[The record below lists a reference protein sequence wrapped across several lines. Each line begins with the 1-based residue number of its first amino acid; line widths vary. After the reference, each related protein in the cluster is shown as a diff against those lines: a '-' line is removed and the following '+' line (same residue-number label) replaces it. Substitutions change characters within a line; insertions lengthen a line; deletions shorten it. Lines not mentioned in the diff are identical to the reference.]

1 MLLVNTVNKFG
12 SESHFNIKKGGFPDI
27 FAIDDKNKK
36 AIIIELKFDK
46 TA

>member
-12 SESHFNIKKGGFPDI
+12 SESHFNIKGGFPDI